1 MDSFRVVRYEIE
13 MENPC
18 YESKKILL
26 RQRHRAAPGTVLVS
40 KPTADLSKSCMLC
53 KVHAFMVPTGW
64 QQQAPLHYFPLMS
77 KHSCKS
83 IKSIKSRKYKRE
95 L

>member
-18 YESKKILL
+18 YESKSILL

-40 KPTADLSKSCMLC
+40 KPTADLSESCMLC
-53 KVHAFMVPTGW
+53 KSACLHAPHWVAATSTH
-64 QQQAPLHYFPLMS
+64 PLLSPDVQTF
-77 KHSCKS
+77 
-83 IKSIKSRKYKRE
+83 I
-95 L
+95 

>member
-18 YESKKILL
+18 YESKNILL

-64 QQQAPLHYFPLMS
+64 QQQAPLHCLCADVWT
-77 KHSCKS
+77 SC
-83 IKSIKSRKYKRE
+83 YADVQTFV
-95 L
+95 